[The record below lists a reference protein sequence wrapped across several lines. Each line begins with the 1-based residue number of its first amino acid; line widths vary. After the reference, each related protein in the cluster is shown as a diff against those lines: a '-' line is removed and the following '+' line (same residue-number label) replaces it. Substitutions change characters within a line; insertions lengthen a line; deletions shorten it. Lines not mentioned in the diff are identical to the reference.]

1 MARLMLRRFQSDF
14 KTMIEALFSQTNYI
28 AAKKGMDASGLKQ
41 KAIASNLANV
51 ETPGY
56 RRVDTAPSFNA
67 AFTRALREGNKQQ
80 LANLQPHVTVDQTAV
95 SKNKDGNTVDVEQEV
110 VALNQNA
117 LAHKLQAQLIS
128 GTLSK
133 LRLAITGRP
142 Q

>member
-1 MARLMLRRFQSDF
+1 
-14 KTMIEALFSQTNYI
+14 MIEALFSQTNYI
-28 AAKKGMDASGLKQ
+28 AAKKGLDASGLKHQ
-41 KAIASNLANV
+41 AIASNLANV

-67 AFTRALREGNKQQ
+67 AFTRALREGNKKQ
-80 LANLQPHVTVDQTAV
+80 LASLQPQVTVDQAAV